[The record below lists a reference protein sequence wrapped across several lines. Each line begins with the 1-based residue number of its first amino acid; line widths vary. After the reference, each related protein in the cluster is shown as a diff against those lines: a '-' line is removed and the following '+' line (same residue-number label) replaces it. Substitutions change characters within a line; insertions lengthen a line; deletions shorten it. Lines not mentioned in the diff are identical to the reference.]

1 MIALKVEKMQVKE
14 IMKRKV
20 IAIKESTTLKELIGI
35 FDKFTFHTL
44 PVVNKEN
51 KVVGIVAFEDILKV
65 FEPHPSYI
73 MDMLR
78 RTPLWEEYEIK
89 DFLET
94 DIPPEIG
101 VLCVAEDLMNTNVIT
116 TTEEAIITEVCSLMK
131 LNQLRRIPVVDKE
144 KHLVGI
150 ISLFDIILATFK
162 KKGIL

>member
-1 MIALKVEKMQVKE
+1 MEVKKIQVKE
-14 IMKRKV
+14 IMKKKV

-44 PVVNKEN
+44 PVVDKEN

-65 FEPHPSYI
+65 LQPHPSYI

-78 RTPLWEEYEIK
+78 RTPLWEECEIK

-101 VLCVAEDLMNTNVIT
+101 VLCVASDLMNINVIT
-116 TTEEAIITEVCSLMK
+116 ITEEATITEVCPLMK

-150 ISLFDIILATFK
+150 ISLFDIILAVFK
-162 KKGIL
+162 EKGIL

>member
-1 MIALKVEKMQVKE
+1 LEVEKIQVKE

-20 IAIKESTTLKELIGI
+20 IAIKESTTLKELIEI

-44 PVVNKEN
+44 PVINKEN

-101 VLCVAEDLMNTNVIT
+101 VLCVAKDLMNTNVIA
-116 TTEEAIITEVCSLMK
+116 TTEEVTIIEVCSLMK
-131 LNQLRRIPVVDKE
+131 LNRLRRIPVVDEE

-150 ISLFDIILATFK
+150 ISLFDIILAIFRE
-162 KKGIL
+162 KGIL